1 MGMEFFIRTCP
12 KCGGNRVRDIEKF
25 TPTGWAIVAAAAGVM
40 VLGTA
45 ALACSYV
52 SAMSLG
58 GVVIVAGG
66 MIVFARNQHM
76 VEAHHCEGCGAEG
89 IFPLQK
95 EFDQQKPQEPR

>member
-1 MGMEFFIRTCP
+1 MGMELFQRTCP

-25 TPTGWAIVAAAAGVM
+25 TPTGWAFVAAAAAVM

-76 VEAHHCEGCGAEG
+76 VEAHHCGGCGNKG
-89 IFPLQK
+89 VFPLQK
-95 EFDQQKPQEPR
+95 EFDQKNTQGPR